1 MSHAETHA
9 PAEVKG
15 HWLLGIAPR
24 MAADPLGLL
33 LEMGQ
38 RGDVVQMRLG
48 PLQIYLLARPELIKR
63 VLQDN
68 YRNYTKHTRPYLATS
83 ELIGHGLVTSEGEYW
98 LRQRRIAQ
106 PAFHRQ
112 RIAGFATSM
121 VAQAEAMLARW
132 SVRGPGSTAL
142 DAAEEMTRLTQAV
155 VGDTLLGADVG
166 PDAGEAH
173 RAFTQLSAGLIERI
187 RKPYLLPLW
196 LPLRVHRELRG
207 AVATLERVV
216 DRIIARRRAETTPG
230 NDLLSMLLH
239 ARDEETG
246 QGMTDLQLRA
256 EALTMYFA
264 GHETTATT
272 LAWAWYL
279 LSQHPDVEAKLHAEV
294 DRVLGG
300 RAPTLADVDSLPLTR
315 QIVDET
321 LRLYPAVWAVSRHVH
336 ADDVVDGYLLKKGSL
351 VFVSP
356 WVLHRLPSLW
366 DEPDAFR
373 PDRFTPESNAARHRF
388 AYFPF
393 LGGPRQCIGNAF
405 ALMEATL
412 VLATVASRY
421 RLRLAPGAKVV
432 PDPLLTLR
440 IKGGLPMFAEPRQ
453 PVRASA

>member
-1 MSHAETHA
+1 MNHAETR
-9 PAEVKG
+9 PPVEVKG
-15 HWLLGIAPR
+15 HWLLGVAPQ

-33 LEMGQ
+33 LDMGQ

-48 PLQIYLLARPELIKR
+48 PLQMYLLTRPELLKH

-68 YRNYTKHTRPYLATS
+68 FRNYTKNTRPYLAIS

-112 RIAGFATSM
+112 RIAGFAT
-121 VAQAEAMLARW
+121 A
-132 SVRGPGSTAL
+132 
-142 DAAEEMTRLTQAV
+142 
-155 VGDTLLGADVG
+155 
-166 PDAGEAH
+166 
-173 RAFTQLSAGLIERI
+173 
-187 RKPYLLPLW
+187 YLLPLW
-196 LPLRVHRELRG
+196 LPLRAHRELRG
-207 AVATLERVV
+207 AVATLDRVV

-279 LSQHPDVEAKLHAEV
+279 LSQHPEVEAQLHAEV

-300 RAPTLADVDSLPLTR
+300 RAPTLADVEALTLTR

-321 LRLYPAVWAVSRHVH
+321 LRLYPAIWTVSRYVQ

-356 WVLHRLPSLW
+356 
-366 DEPDAFR
+366 
-373 PDRFTPESNAARHRF
+373 
-388 AYFPF
+388 
-393 LGGPRQCIGNAF
+393 
-405 ALMEATL
+405 
-412 VLATVASRY
+412 
-421 RLRLAPGAKVV
+421 
-432 PDPLLTLR
+432 
-440 IKGGLPMFAEPRQ
+440 
-453 PVRASA
+453 